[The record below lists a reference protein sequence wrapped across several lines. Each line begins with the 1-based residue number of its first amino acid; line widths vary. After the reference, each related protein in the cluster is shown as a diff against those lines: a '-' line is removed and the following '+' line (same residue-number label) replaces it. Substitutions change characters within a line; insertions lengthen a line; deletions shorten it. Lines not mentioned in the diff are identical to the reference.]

1 MSINSWPAT
10 WVPALCA
17 FNYSH
22 HYLNPG
28 VTMDYGY
35 HDQHAGILLAQNT
48 ALEDDSDL
56 SASWVML
63 TRSGGFE
70 PLPNETIQH
79 RTQGR
84 VALEVS
90 APPPSPGVSP
100 LSIKCDRGT
109 AFITTQ
115 RLIYLPATPTDQFQS
130 FATTIINAQ
139 DGCTGS
145 TWGGFGASFWET
157 TVKPVP
163 GGHIPADFTRVN
175 MKLVFNDGGHSDWA
189 IKYEKIK
196 ERVHHYAQ
204 LARETGQTNMLNLV
218 HGEDLPRI
226 FASRGRV
233 EERAQEA
240 ARQQQANQP
249 LPDEPPPDYDA
260 AQMQAVE
267 MQFDER
273 ERQENERR

>member
-1 MSINSWPAT
+1 
-10 WVPALCA
+10 
-17 FNYSH
+17 
-22 HYLNPG
+22 
-28 VTMDYGY
+28 MDYGY

-115 RLIYLPATPTDQFQS
+115 RLIYLPATATDQLQS

-157 TVKPVP
+157 SVKPVA

-204 LARETGQTNMLNLV
+204 LARETGQTNMLNMV
-218 HGEDLPRI
+218 HGEDLPEYSPRAAG
-226 FASRGRV
+226 FEQPVGDHQQAQV
-233 EERAQEA
+233 EERAEEA
-240 ARQQQANQP
+240 VRQRQANQP